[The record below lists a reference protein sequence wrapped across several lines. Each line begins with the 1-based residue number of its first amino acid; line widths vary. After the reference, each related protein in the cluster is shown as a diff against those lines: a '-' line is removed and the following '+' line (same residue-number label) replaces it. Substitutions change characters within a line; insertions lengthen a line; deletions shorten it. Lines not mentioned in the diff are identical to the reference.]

1 MLTYVFPGQA
11 SQFVGMGEEL
21 LDDFRT
27 LTLRSSD
34 ILGYDIKE
42 LCVRDPENK
51 LAQTQYTQPA
61 IFVVSALAYLKQFE
75 ITSKKSDFLAGHS
88 LGEFAAL
95 FAAGVIDFETGL
107 KLVQKRGE
115 LMSQSKSG
123 SMAAVLNASIEEI
136 QNILQ
141 KYNYDKIEI
150 ANYNSPEQVV
160 LSGSAEQIDSAME
173 PFEAAGIRYICLPVS
188 AAFHSSYM
196 HEAQREFNAYMKQ
209 FNFKHA
215 RIPVIANATARPYEA
230 GNEIQ
235 LLSDQITHS
244 VRWTDTIDY
253 LIEQGCMDYQE
264 LGPGQVLT
272 DLIDVIKSNKYT
284 EIAA

>member
-1 MLTYVFPGQA
+1 MLTYVFPGQG

-21 LDDFRT
+21 LEDFRT

-34 ILGYDIKE
+34 ILGYDIKD
-42 LCVRDPENK
+42 LCVRDPDNK

-75 ITSKKSDFLAGHS
+75 LTSKKCDFLAGHS
-88 LGEFAAL
+88 LGEYTAL
-95 FAAGVIDFETGL
+95 FAAGIIDFETGL
-107 KLVQKRGE
+107 KLVKKRGE

-123 SMAAVLNASIEEI
+123 SMAAVLNASIETI
-136 QNILQ
+136 QDILL
-141 KYNYDKIEI
+141 KHNYDKIEI
-150 ANYNSPEQVV
+150 ANYNSPVQVV
-160 LSGSAEQIDSAME
+160 LSGSAEQIDAANE
-173 PFEAAGIRYICLPVS
+173 PFEAAGIRYIFLPVS
-188 AAFHSSYM
+188 AAFHSCYM
-196 HEAQREFNAYMKQ
+196 REAQQDFNAYMQQ
-209 FNFKHA
+209 FNFKRA

-230 GNEIQ
+230 SKEIQ

-253 LIEQGCMDYQE
+253 LFEQGCMDYQE

-272 DLIDVIKSNKYT
+272 DLIDVIKSEKYT
-284 EIAA
+284 GVAA